1 MDSVGSRARRQ
12 RADEADLLISSL
24 FSKALKKHPVVSANE
39 VALAAVGGFGRGE
52 LSPGSDLDI
61 TIIHSGAITADLLS
75 EFVNEILYPL
85 WDAKLWDAKL
95 WDAKLRESHPLKIDH
110 SVRTRSE
117 IRVAA
122 ASDLRVALGLLDI
135 RLICGSADL
144 VGPVQIDALE
154 SWQRSSQK
162 RLPELEQALLERH
175 QRAGELAYL
184 LEPDLK
190 EARGGLR
197 DIGAL
202 RAIALSGALTL
213 QMERVTAAES
223 FLLSVRDALHIVSG
237 RDRDRLLFQEQDK
250 VAQLL
255 QFADAD
261 ALMSAVAQSARSV
274 DYMLDVTWYRLK
286 HKGKDGAGR
295 FLRKIR
301 SSQISRDV
309 NVSSGE
315 VTISAL
321 ADFDLDPVVGLRA
334 AASAAQLG
342 LPIAMETLSRLAGAL
357 SDGAGALSNPW
368 PREARENLISLIGAG
383 SAMVRIF
390 ESLDQEEIIFHWLP
404 EWRTVR
410 SLPQRNVLHR
420 HTVDR
425 HMVETAVHAAALTR
439 QVHRPDLLLFAAL
452 FHDIGK
458 GSDEDHSIRG
468 AQIIEPI
475 AKRIGFSDEDT
486 ATIQLLIRHHL
497 LLSATA
503 TRRDLD
509 DPVTIS
515 SVAQLIPDLQ
525 SLELLHALS
534 IADGEA
540 TGRAAWSDWKASLVA
555 DLVRRVGIAITDN
568 TIAQQP
574 ELTLE
579 QKERAQSGQLAV
591 AVTDR
596 GSTYAL
602 EIILPDRTGLL
613 SIVAG
618 VLNILRLDVRSAR
631 TKSLG
636 QTAVMEWIV
645 IPDPHAPELTEKR
658 LRHELL
664 DALESKGR
672 LTNRIQE
679 RIAAYAQ
686 LPSIPFPDPVVETFP
701 DAATAATVIEVRSHD
716 RPALLFGIGDAIT
729 KCNIDIRSAIVT
741 TLGAEAI
748 DTLYVTEIGG
758 GALTN
763 TRAYEVA
770 QRLRAALK

>member
-1 MDSVGSRARRQ
+1 MDGVGSRARRQ
-12 RADEADLLISSL
+12 RANAADLLIASL
-24 FSKALKKHPVVSANE
+24 FSTALKQYPEVSANE

-61 TIIHSGAITADLLS
+61 VIIHSGAIAADLLS
-75 EFVNEILYPL
+75 EFVNVILYPL
-85 WDAKLWDAKL
+85 WDAKLR
-95 WDAKLRESHPLKIDH
+95 DAKLREIHPLKIDH

-117 IRVAA
+117 IKVAA

-144 VGPVQIDALE
+144 VGAVQIDALE

-223 FLLSVRDALHIVSG
+223 FLFSVRDALHIVSG

-357 SDGAGALSNPW
+357 SEGAGALSNPW

-383 SAMVRIF
+383 SAMMRIF

-515 SVAQLIPDLQ
+515 SVAQLIPNLQ
-525 SLELLHALS
+525 TLELLHALS

-555 DLVRRVGIAITDN
+555 DLVQRVGIAITDN

-658 LRHELL
+658 LRHELM
-664 DALESKGR
+664 DALESTGQ

-686 LPSIPFPDPVVETFP
+686 LPSIPFPEPVVETFP

-729 KCNIDIRSAIVT
+729 KCSIDIRSAIVT
-741 TLGAEAI
+741 TLGAEVI

-758 GALTN
+758 GALTT
-763 TRAYEVA
+763 TRADEVA